1 MSRSEQDALSQDV
14 AFDILSSPR
23 RRYVLYYLKQ
33 EDRPVELG
41 ELANQIAA
49 WENEIEVE
57 DLTRQQRKRVYVSLY
72 QTHIPKL
79 EDAGI
84 ISYEADSGIVELA
97 GRAADIDEY
106 LGNSD
111 GQEFPWQLYYLGLA
125 IVSGLFFAAVWLGI
139 SVFGAIPAFVAGFAI
154 IVVFG
159 LSAIAHVLTRR

>member
-33 EDRPVELG
+33 EDRPIELG

-49 WENEIEVE
+49 WENDLEVE

-97 GRAADIDEY
+97 RRADDIDEY
-106 LGNSD
+106 LGNGD

-159 LSAIAHVLTRR
+159 LSAIAHVITRR